1 VGRILPLI
9 GCAALAACAAPRAEK
24 VSFSEVMPP
33 PPPAAKPAGKKA
45 RSGPPEASTS
55 LELESALASFSAKAR
70 HFRGEV
76 PPGSR
81 MPLEEL
87 ENWRRLV
94 AALDAFLARAP
105 EDTSSFD
112 VVRAR
117 ITAEAELELDARAY
131 GDFPDEIAEG
141 VVDRATRLGVRMAA
155 LRRLHVRTR
164 EPSRTDFGWPID
176 PVTVTSL
183 FGRRLHPIT
192 RRYAEHL
199 GVDLAAE
206 TGQLISAAGRG
217 TVIKAEWSG
226 GYGMEVEIQ
235 HPGNVLTRYAH
246 LSQALVEVGTVVDK
260 GDPVGLA
267 GNTGLSTGPHLHFEL
282 WRNGR
287 PMDPLDELGIILL
300 KPMASLY

>member
-1 VGRILPLI
+1 M
-9 GCAALAACAAPRAEK
+9 GCAALAACAAPRAER
-24 VSFSEVMPP
+24 VSFSEVL
-33 PPPAAKPAGKKA
+33 PAAASSKPLAKRA
-45 RSGPPEASTS
+45 AHPGPPEASTS

-70 HFRGEV
+70 HFRGDAKQ
-76 PPGSR
+76 GSS
-81 MPLEEL
+81 MSLVEL

-94 AALDAFLARAP
+94 AALDQFLARAP

-117 ITAEAELELDARAY
+117 ITAEAELELDARVY

-141 VVDRATRLGVRMAA
+141 VVDRVTRLGVRMAA

-164 EPSRTDFGWPID
+164 EPTRADFGWPIE

-183 FGRRLHPIT
+183 YGRRIHPIT
-192 RRYAEHL
+192 LRYAQHL
-199 GVDLAAE
+199 GVDLAAA
-206 TGQLISAAGRG
+206 TGQLVSAAGRG
-217 TVIKAEWSG
+217 TVVKAEWSG
-226 GYGMEVEIQ
+226 GYGMTVEIQ

-246 LSQALVEVGTVVDK
+246 LSQALVEVGTVVEK

-287 PMDPLDELGIILL
+287 PTDPLDELGTLTL
-300 KPMASLY
+300 RPVASL